1 MGRIGGGARRTS
13 PRGRPIPIDDEE
25 DVANAHNLVAM
36 AYDPD
41 AVDATPIMDDIPM
54 AIPRPEQPPIPRSM
68 GEWTAKD
75 VRDYQ
80 KMKKARYTRQKNDLA
95 KLEADELA
103 RPEYY
108 ENAKGGPGSK
118 GLTWY
123 GTSQASQDK
132 QREDAR
138 KLEETRRK
146 QRERNQRRKEKMQE
160 TRLEDLE
167 PHASD
172 ETLKEVE
179 RLRTLA
185 EIRKKREL
193 ESKREEAAKR
203 RGILPPSPPAP
214 PAPSV
219 PVTPN
224 QLSNYGRFGLN
235 TEAEQEARKYLRDL
249 RAYEAEVRRRF
260 NEGEIFMPLPGT

>member
-1 MGRIGGGARRTS
+1 
-13 PRGRPIPIDDEE
+13 
-25 DVANAHNLVAM
+25 
-36 AYDPD
+36 
-41 AVDATPIMDDIPM
+41 
-54 AIPRPEQPPIPRSM
+54 
-68 GEWTAKD
+68 
-75 VRDYQ
+75 
-80 KMKKARYTRQKNDLA
+80 
-95 KLEADELA
+95 
-103 RPEYY
+103 
-108 ENAKGGPGSK
+108 
-118 GLTWY
+118 
-123 GTSQASQDK
+123 
-132 QREDAR
+132 
-138 KLEETRRK
+138 
-146 QRERNQRRKEKMQE
+146 MQE